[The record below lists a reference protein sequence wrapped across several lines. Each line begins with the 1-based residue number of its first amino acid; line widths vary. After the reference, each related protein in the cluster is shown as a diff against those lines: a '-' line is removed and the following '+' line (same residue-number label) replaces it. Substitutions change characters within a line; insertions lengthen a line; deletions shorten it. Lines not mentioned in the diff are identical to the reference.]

1 MAEHSAAALLGRIE
15 ELALEGAADVFAV
28 WKGAYADGWTS
39 DAFAEALEQLI
50 NLDHVEIIGD
60 RVVLKQPP
68 VAVTPQRQH

>member
-1 MAEHSAAALLGRIE
+1 MTERSAAALLKRIE
-15 ELALEGAADVFAV
+15 EHTLDGAADVFAV
-28 WKGAYADGWTS
+28 WKGACTDGWTS